1 MPSTLKISKKTST
14 NSFKQD
20 QELALKPTMLLVLGM
35 HRSGTS
41 VTARLLECLGAV
53 NSDGLMPATAE
64 NPQGFF
70 EDNDVY
76 QFNEFKFLPR
86 LGRAWHST
94 AEVDWSNLSDTDR
107 SKYALQALEIV
118 KKNYSLSNS
127 LSVLKEPRLGILV
140 PFWLAVLQHAGF
152 NTKIVCAVRDPVS
165 VIRSLNKAYGLS
177 LPHAGMLY
185 VNYWLSILKYCGDL
199 EVSFVQYDEIF
210 VNPAKSLRDVA
221 SKLSL
226 PLPQDFEERVHHFS
240 SSFFDKNLRHNTL
253 ETKDLGLETD
263 LPPLALELYKTLLAA
278 AQAQNIKKTVKFL
291 EMAKETTQSLQ
302 PTFLE
307 FDRQFSQ
314 VHSAKSRIHEL
325 QTALDAERAAG
336 NSVHLSAAIFERDGR
351 IAGLEGAVSERDGRI
366 AGFEG
371 AVSERDYRVLQLEQ
385 DATARAAEIER
396 LNGELKNAQANI
408 QERFEELAKLTRIY
422 IDAQENGEKL
432 ASRILQLEQLGVER
446 ALELPQKLE
455 RDREL
460 AKIGQMVV
468 ERNNAIEK
476 LNNSEE
482 ELRKSIASI
491 KKEFSLERG
500 KLSEKIT
507 RLSQDLSEETKKSA
521 ALTSLVRLALGPAF
535 KEPSQDGDALAHLG
549 KCLISR
555 IAWLERKAD
564 ELKLLKR
571 SPEWK
576 LSAPLRALAAPFG
589 IQKAKRRKLKMLCK
603 IIEESGYF
611 DHAYYLKNNPDVAD
625 SGCDP
630 VEHFLLHGG
639 KEERNPSN
647 KFSVK
652 GYLARYPDVA
662 INIDRLNPLLHF
674 LQFGL
679 KEGRKSD

>member
-1 MPSTLKISKKTST
+1 M
-14 NSFKQD
+14 
-20 QELALKPTMLLVLGM
+20 
-35 HRSGTS
+35 
-41 VTARLLECLGAV
+41 
-53 NSDGLMPATAE
+53 
-64 NPQGFF
+64 
-70 EDNDVY
+70 
-76 QFNEFKFLPR
+76 
-86 LGRAWHST
+86 
-94 AEVDWSNLSDTDR
+94 
-107 SKYALQALEIV
+107 
-118 KKNYSLSNS
+118 
-127 LSVLKEPRLGILV
+127 
-140 PFWLAVLQHAGF
+140 
-152 NTKIVCAVRDPVS
+152 
-165 VIRSLNKAYGLS
+165 
-177 LPHAGMLY
+177 
-185 VNYWLSILKYCGDL
+185 
-199 EVSFVQYDEIF
+199 
-210 VNPAKSLRDVA
+210 
-221 SKLSL
+221 
-226 PLPQDFEERVHHFS
+226 
-240 SSFFDKNLRHNTL
+240 
-253 ETKDLGLETD
+253 
-263 LPPLALELYKTLLAA
+263 
-278 AQAQNIKKTVKFL
+278 
-291 EMAKETTQSLQ
+291 
-302 PTFLE
+302 
-307 FDRQFSQ
+307 
-314 VHSAKSRIHEL
+314 
-325 QTALDAERAAG
+325 
-336 NSVHLSAAIFERDGR
+336 
-351 IAGLEGAVSERDGRI
+351 SERDGRI